1 MKIPMTYS
9 LKVQIA
15 MDHLEEF
22 SADVIASLTLAQ
34 NYDLKRVAQDIEL
47 VLRVIGQLPDDGD

>member
-1 MKIPMTYS
+1 
-9 LKVQIA
+9 

-34 NYDLKRVAQDIEL
+34 NYDLKRVAQDIDL
-47 VLRVIGQLPDDGD
+47 VLTEMRQLPDDGD